1 MAQNETRYENTNK
14 QENTLFTEWNAF
26 AKVEDDAQ
34 IILPAAANFLDT
46 QTDVNYDQA
55 GGSILGTLVYSY
67 GGRQVG
73 TANVVTTGAKV
84 AEYPFGEKSGTIQKS
99 ESAKENDTSVAAD
112 SSDKTKSDAA
122 KNDTGKKKSLSIS
135 RNKLLLA
142 GGSVAVAIVIVL
154 VIWFLINN
162 HRRIWRRKNTRD
174 RRYKTIRNN
183 RKWNR
188 RGGRK

>member
-1 MAQNETRYENTNK
+1 M
-14 QENTLFTEWNAF
+14 FTEWNAF

-34 IILPAAANFLDT
+34 IILPASANFLDT
-46 QTDVNYDQA
+46 QTEVNYDQA

-73 TANVVTTGAKV
+73 SANVVTTGAKV
-84 AEYPFGEKSGTIQKS
+84 AEYPFGEKSGTVQKS
-99 ESAKENDTSVAAD
+99 DSTKKDDTSVAAD
-112 SSDKTKSDAA
+112 TSDKTKSDAS
-122 KNDTGKKKSLSIS
+122 KTDTGKKSSLSIS
-135 RNKLLLA
+135 RNKLLMI
-142 GGSVAVAIVIVL
+142 GGGVAVAIVIVL
-154 VIWFLINN
+154 VIWFLFNN
-162 HRRIWRRKNTRD
+162 SRRIWRRKNTRD

>member
-1 MAQNETRYENTNK
+1 M
-14 QENTLFTEWNAF
+14 FTEWNAF

-112 SSDKTKSDAA
+112 SSDKTKSDSV
-122 KNDTGKKKSLSIS
+122 KNDIGK
-135 RNKLLLA
+135 
-142 GGSVAVAIVIVL
+142 
-154 VIWFLINN
+154 
-162 HRRIWRRKNTRD
+162 
-174 RRYKTIRNN
+174 
-183 RKWNR
+183 
-188 RGGRK
+188 